1 MRKLRGGRGVEM
13 IKAHVNNKE
22 ELSIVAEVVKDYFD
36 LSKWL
41 EDGEYPYP
49 NIITM
54 EFSEDHDTKSTNAA
68 RQERAKRTKEN
79 ILDKLIEKGIMA
91 TMELE

>member
-1 MRKLRGGRGVEM
+1 M
-13 IKAHVNNKE
+13 IKVPVFNKND
-22 ELSIVAEVVKDYFD
+22 LSIVAEVVKDYFD
-36 LSKWL
+36 LFKWL
-41 EDGEYPYP
+41 KDDDYYYP
-49 NIITM
+49 NTITM

-91 TMELE
+91 TMELESTTSD